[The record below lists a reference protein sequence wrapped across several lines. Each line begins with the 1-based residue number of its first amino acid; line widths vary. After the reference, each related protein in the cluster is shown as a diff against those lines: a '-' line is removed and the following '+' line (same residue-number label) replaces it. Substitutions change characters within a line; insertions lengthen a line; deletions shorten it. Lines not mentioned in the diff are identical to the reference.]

1 MTRTRIYRTQRG
13 WTIERRDPSG
23 GMVRDTYPTGEA
35 AMIALDPR
43 NRPRRPAPRTSAPT
57 SSNAFG
63 AFVDQIMRGFTR
75 DIIQPLRRSDFER
88 RA

>member
-23 GMVRDTYPTGEA
+23 GSVRHTYPTGEA
-35 AMIALDPR
+35 VLIALDPR
-43 NRPRRPAPRTSAPT
+43 NRPKRPAPARPVA
-57 SSNAFG
+57 NLAQAFDEFF
-63 AFVDQIMRGFTR
+63 ASIKRGIT
-75 DIIQPLRRSDFER
+75 QPRRRSDYEK